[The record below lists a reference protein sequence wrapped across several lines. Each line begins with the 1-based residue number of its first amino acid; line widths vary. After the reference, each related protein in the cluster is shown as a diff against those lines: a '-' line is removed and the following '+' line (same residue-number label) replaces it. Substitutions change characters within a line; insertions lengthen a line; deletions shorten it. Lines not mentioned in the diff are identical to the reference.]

1 MIQAILALALA
12 CIALGFTSCSYR
24 DRLITMEQALKDQ
37 ASVIK
42 LQNEE
47 AGALLAQRTAERD
60 AKQAALDRLAA
71 DQEKK
76 DEAATNEIAR
86 LAGEL
91 RDRPIRVRVVA
102 ESRAGGPGGGSAP
115 GDAACAAAPGA
126 GDAEPS
132 TWVLPEATAR
142 SLGEVI
148 AEVETMSAAYA
159 SCRAT
164 LLWR

>member
-24 DRLITMEQALKDQ
+24 DRLIVAEQTLEAQ
-37 ASVIK
+37 SSAIK
-42 LQNEE
+42 IQNEE

-86 LAGEL
+86 LGGEL
-91 RDRPIRVRVVA
+91 RDRPIRVRVIS
-102 ESRAGGPGGGSAP
+102 ERSSGGPGGGGAP
-115 GDAACAAAPGA
+115 GDTTCTAAPGA
-126 GDAEPS
+126 GDAEPAS
-132 TWVLPEATAR
+132 WVLSEATAR

-148 AEVETMSAAYA
+148 TEVETLSAAYS
-159 SCRAT
+159 SCRAV
-164 LLWR
+164 LLGR

>member
-1 MIQAILALALA
+1 MIQAVLALALA

-24 DRLITMEQALKDQ
+24 DRLIEADKRVESQAT
-37 ASVIK
+37 AIK
-42 LQNEE
+42 TQNEE

-60 AKQAALDRLAA
+60 AKQATLDRLAA

-86 LAGEL
+86 LAGDL
-91 RDRPIRVRVVA
+91 RNRPIRVRVVP
-102 ESRAGGPGGGSAP
+102 ESGTSGPSGGSAP
-115 GDAACAAAPGA
+115 SDTAGAATAGT
-126 GDAEPS
+126 GDAEPA

-148 AEVETMSAAYA
+148 AEVETLSAAYS
-159 SCRAT
+159 SCRA
-164 LLWR
+164 LLLGR

>member
-24 DRLITMEQALKDQ
+24 DRLIAMEQTLEAQ
-37 ASVIK
+37 SSAIK
-42 LQNEE
+42 TQNEE

-76 DEAATNEIAR
+76 DEAARNEIAR
-86 LAGEL
+86 LGGEL
-91 RDRPIRVRVVA
+91 RNRPIRVRVIP
-102 ESRAGGPGGGSAP
+102 ERSPGGQGGGGAP
-115 GDAACAAAPGA
+115 GASAGTTAPGA
-126 GDAEPS
+126 GDTEPA

-148 AEVETMSAAYA
+148 TEVETLSAAYS
-159 SCRAT
+159 SCRAV
-164 LLWR
+164 LLGR

>member
-12 CIALGFTSCSYR
+12 CITLGFTSCSYR
-24 DRLITMEQALKDQ
+24 DRLIATEQILEAQ
-37 ASVIK
+37 SSAIK
-42 LQNEE
+42 IQNEE

-60 AKQAALDRLAA
+60 AKQAALNRLAA
-71 DQEKK
+71 DQETK

-91 RDRPIRVRVVA
+91 RNRPVRVRVIP
-102 ESRAGGPGGGSAP
+102 ERSSGGQGGGGAP
-115 GDAACAAAPGA
+115 GDSAGTAAPGA
-126 GDAEPS
+126 GDAEPAS
-132 TWVLPEATAR
+132 WVLPEATAR

-159 SCRAT
+159 SCRAV
-164 LLWR
+164 LLGR